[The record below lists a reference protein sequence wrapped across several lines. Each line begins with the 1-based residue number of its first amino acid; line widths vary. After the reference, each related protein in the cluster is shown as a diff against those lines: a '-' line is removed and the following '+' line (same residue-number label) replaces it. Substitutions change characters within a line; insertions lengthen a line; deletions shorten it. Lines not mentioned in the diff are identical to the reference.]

1 MFGNIGELMKL
12 QKQMKEIQKK
22 IKKAEHEGKSSDGLV
37 KATVS
42 GEFAILS
49 LSIDDELVKSG
60 DRKKI
65 EKSVTLAVNDAVAKG
80 KDFAA
85 NEMKAMTGGLNIPGI
100 SDLF

>member
-1 MFGNIGELMKL
+1 MFGNIGELMKM
-12 QKQMKEIQKK
+12 QKLMKEIQKK
-22 IKKAEHEGKSSDGLV
+22 IKKAEHEGKSADGLV

-42 GEFAILS
+42 GEFSVLS
-49 LSIDDELVKSG
+49 LSIDDELVKAG

>member
-1 MFGNIGELMKL
+1 MFGNIGELLKM

-22 IKKAEHEGKSSDGLV
+22 IKKAEHEGKSPDGLV
-37 KATVS
+37 KVRVS
-42 GEFAILS
+42 GEFAVVS
-49 LSIDDELVKSG
+49 LSIDDELVKGG
-60 DRKKI
+60 DCRKI

-85 NEMKAMTGGLNIPGI
+85 NEMKAMTGGMNIPGI